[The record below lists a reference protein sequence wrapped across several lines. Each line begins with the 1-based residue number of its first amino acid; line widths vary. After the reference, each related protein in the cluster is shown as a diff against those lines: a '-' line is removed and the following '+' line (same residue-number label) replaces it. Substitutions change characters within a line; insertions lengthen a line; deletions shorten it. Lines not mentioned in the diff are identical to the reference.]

1 MEKIYGKGIYE
12 GVVIGKP
19 FLKYEKKIEVE
30 PYSLKEGEIESEIL
44 RYKEGIKFAQ
54 GKLSNL
60 INELRNKIDKKDLQ
74 ILIVHFEMLN
84 DPIILKEIEDMIKK
98 EKINAEEA
106 VKKVLGKYI
115 ELFSN
120 KKNSVYQQRVSD
132 LKDIRD
138 RLLFALIRR
147 KELYNNIE
155 GKILIAKEILP
166 SELLEL
172 VNNRVEIKG
181 IIMEFS
187 GTTSHVAILAKSL
200 EIPTFMGG
208 KNLFLEKW
216 SDEIILDTYHSKARV
231 INNPISEVVEEY
243 KKLQKFIEKENDEIE
258 KNINMPSI
266 TLDGI
271 DINLDFNAGQ
281 NIDLGAL
288 KRVNPHGVGLL
299 RTEFIYMERDN
310 LPTEQEQIKI
320 YNEISDEIG
329 RNKPMIIRSL
339 DIGADKILAYCP
351 VESEENPS
359 LGERGIR
366 FTLRRKRILR
376 TQLRAILQSAYGKQ
390 IKIMHPMVSCREEV
404 LKIKQMLEEVKA
416 DLREEGLKFKED
428 IETGIMVEVPS
439 IIFMAREIADEID
452 FFSIGTNDLTQYIL
466 ATDRF
471 SQKENEL
478 YDYYHPAVLRAINT
492 LAEVGLEKN
501 KKVSVC
507 GEMAGELVGI
517 VILLSFGI
525 KDLSMAKT
533 FIPRA
538 RNIVR
543 KIEFNSLDNLKK
555 QILRC
560 KDSVEVRKLVKDY
573 IKNL

>member
-30 PYSLKEGEIESEIL
+30 SYTLKEEDIEKEIL

-54 GKLSNL
+54 GKLSKL
-60 INELRNKIDKKDLQ
+60 ISDLENKVEKKDLQ

-84 DPIILKEIEDMIKK
+84 DPVILKEIESMIKK
-98 EKINAEEA
+98 EKINVEEV

-115 ELFSN
+115 ELFS
-120 KKNSVYQQRVSD
+120 KKTNSLYQQRVSD

-138 RLLFALIRR
+138 RLLFALIRK
-147 KELYNNIE
+147 KELYDNLE
-155 GKILIAKEILP
+155 GKIIIAKEILP

-172 VNNRVEIKG
+172 VNNHVNIKG

-208 KNLFLEKW
+208 KDLFSEKW
-216 SDEIILDTYHSKARV
+216 SDEIILDTYHLKARV
-231 INNPISEVVEEY
+231 INNPIPKVVREY
-243 KKLQKFIEKENDEIE
+243 KKLQKFIKKENEEIQD
-258 KNINMPSI
+258 NINMPSV

-271 DINLDFNAGQ
+271 EINLDFNAGQ
-281 NIDLGAL
+281 NIDLNAL
-288 KRVNPHGVGLL
+288 RRINPRGVGLL
-299 RTEFIYMERDN
+299 RTEFIYMERNN
-310 LPTEQEQIKI
+310 LPTEQEQIDI
-320 YNEISDEIG
+320 YNNINEEIG
-329 RNKPMIIRSL
+329 KGKPMIIRTL
-339 DIGADKILAYCP
+339 DIGADKRLSYCP
-351 VESEENPS
+351 MENEENPS
-359 LGERGIR
+359 LGERGVR
-366 FTLRRKRILR
+366 FTLKRKRILR
-376 TQLRAILQSAYGKQ
+376 TQLRAILRSAYGKK
-390 IKIMHPMVSCREEV
+390 IKIMHPMVSCRAEI
-404 LKIKQMLEEVKA
+404 LKLKQILDEVKEN
-416 DLREEGLKFKED
+416 LRDEGLDFKED

-439 IIFMAREIADEID
+439 VIFMAREIAEEID
-452 FFSIGTNDLTQYIL
+452 FFSIGTNDLAQYIL

-478 YDYYHPAVLRAINT
+478 YDYYHPAVLRAINI
-492 LAEVGLEKN
+492 LSEVGLEKN

-538 RNIVR
+538 RNIAR
-543 KIEFNSLDNLKK
+543 KIKFNGLGDLKNE
-555 QILRC
+555 ILNCR
-560 KDSVEVRKLVKDY
+560 DSNEVKEIVKRFIEKL
-573 IKNL
+573 

>member
-19 FLKYEKKIEVE
+19 FLKYEKKIEIE
-30 PYSLKEGEIESEIL
+30 PYSLKEEDIDKEIL

-54 GKLSNL
+54 GKLSKL
-60 INELRNKIDKKDLQ
+60 INELRTKVDKKDLQ

-84 DPIILKEIEDMIKK
+84 DPVILKEIEDKIKK
-98 EKINAEEA
+98 EKINVEEV

-115 ELFSN
+115 KLFSN
-120 KKNSVYQQRVSD
+120 KKNLVYQQRVSD

-147 KELYNNIE
+147 KELYNNVE

-172 VNNRVEIKG
+172 VNNHVDIKG

-208 KNLFLEKW
+208 KDLFLEKW
-216 SDEIILDTYHSKARV
+216 SDEIILDTYHMKARV
-231 INNPISEVVEEY
+231 INNPIPEVIEEY
-243 KKLQKFIEKENDEIE
+243 KKLQKFIEKEKEEIE
-258 KNINMPSI
+258 TNINMPSV
-266 TLDGI
+266 TLDGVN
-271 DINLDFNAGQ
+271 INLDFNAGQ
-281 NIDLGAL
+281 HIDLEAL
-288 KRVNPHGVGLL
+288 RRVNPHGVGLL
-299 RTEFIYMERDN
+299 RTEFVYMERDS
-310 LPTEQEQIKI
+310 LPTEQEQIEVYNKI
-320 YNEISDEIG
+320 NEEIG
-329 RNKPMIIRSL
+329 KDKPMIIRTL
-339 DIGADKILAYCP
+339 DIGADKILPYCP
-351 VESEENPS
+351 IEAEENPS

-376 TQLRAILQSAYGKQ
+376 TQLRAILQSSYGKN
-390 IKIMHPMVSCREEV
+390 IKIMHPMVSCRAEV
-404 LKIKQMLEEVKA
+404 LKIKQILEEVKA
-416 DLREEGLKFKED
+416 DLKEEGLKFKEN

-439 IIFMAREIADEID
+439 IIFMAREIAEEID

-478 YDYYHPAVLRAINT
+478 YDYYHPAVLRGINT

-517 VILLSFGI
+517 IVLLSFGI

-543 KIEFNSLDNLKK
+543 KIKFNELGDLKNK
-555 QILRC
+555 ILKC
-560 KDSVEVRKLVKDY
+560 KDSTEVKKIVKAYINKL
-573 IKNL
+573 

>member
-19 FLKYEKKIEVE
+19 FLKYEKKIEIE
-30 PYSLKEGEIESEIL
+30 SYSLEDEDIEKEIL

-54 GKLSNL
+54 SKLSKL
-60 INELRNKIDKKDLQ
+60 INDLKSKVDKKDLQ
-74 ILIVHFEMLN
+74 ILIVHFEILN
-84 DPIILKEIEDMIKK
+84 DSVILKEIEDMIRK
-98 EKINAEEA
+98 EKINVEEV

-115 ELFSN
+115 DLFS
-120 KKNSVYQQRVSD
+120 KKTNLLYQQRASD

-147 KELYNNIE
+147 KELYNNVE

-172 VNNRVEIKG
+172 VNNHVEIKG

-208 KNLFLEKW
+208 KDLFSEKW
-216 SDEIILDTYHSKARV
+216 SDKIILDTYHLKARV
-231 INNPISEVVEEY
+231 INNPIPEVIREY
-243 KKLQKFIEKENDEIE
+243 KKLQKFIKKEDEEIQ
-258 KNINMPSI
+258 KNIDMPSI
-266 TLDGI
+266 TLDGVK
-271 DINLDFNAGQ
+271 INLDFNADQ
-281 NIDLGAL
+281 NIDLNVL
-288 KRVNPHGVGLL
+288 KKTNPRGIGLL
-299 RTEFIYMERDN
+299 RTEFIYMERNN
-310 LPTEQEQIKI
+310 LPTEQEQVDI
-320 YNEISDEIG
+320 YNKISQEIG
-329 RNKPMIIRSL
+329 NEKPIIIRTL
-339 DIGADKILAYCP
+339 DIGADKKLSYCP
-351 VESEENPS
+351 MDAEENPS

-376 TQLRAILQSAYGKQ
+376 TQLRAILRSAYGKK
-390 IKIMHPMVSCREEV
+390 IKIMHPMISSRSEI
-404 LKIKQMLEEVKA
+404 LKIKQILDEVKEE
-416 DLREEGLKFKED
+416 LRSEGLNFKED

-439 IIFMAREIADEID
+439 VIFMARELAEEID
-452 FFSIGTNDLTQYIL
+452 FFSIGTNDLAQYIL
-466 ATDRF
+466 AADRF

-478 YDYYHPAVLRAINT
+478 YDYYHPAVLRGINI
-492 LAEVGLEKN
+492 LAEVGREKN
-501 KKVSVC
+501 KNVSVC
-507 GEMAGELVGI
+507 GEMGGELVGI

-543 KIEFNSLDNLKK
+543 KIKFNDLGELKHK
-555 QILRC
+555 ILNCR
-560 KDSVEVRKLVKDY
+560 DSDEVKKTVKSFIEKL
-573 IKNL
+573 